1 VIRRIPGVR
10 GAQAYLCATREG
22 IVVIDPGYTGSAGA
36 VLRFLQA
43 EGVEPDWVV
52 LTHHHIDHAGTA
64 LAVCQAT
71 GARLA
76 IHRADAPYLATGRP
90 RERMTLWGIA
100 DRLPARLARFV
111 VSCAD
116 CELRLLEDGQSLAG
130 LTVLHAPG
138 HTPGSIS
145 LWSACES
152 ALFTGDV
159 INNERGIRTP
169 PWTVNHSHSAARR
182 APQRLAEL
190 RYDRAYFGHG
200 PAILE
205 RADERVRAFV
215 RQKIRT
221 PLAFS

>member
-1 VIRRIPGVR
+1 MIQRIPGVR
-10 GAQAYLCATREG
+10 GAQAYLYATAG
-22 IVVIDPGYTGSAGA
+22 GTVVIDPGYTTSASA
-36 VLRFLQA
+36 VLRFLLA
-43 EGVEPDWVV
+43 TDLSPDWVV

-76 IHRADAPYLATGRP
+76 IHRADAPYLVRGRP
-90 RERMTLWGIA
+90 RERFTLWGAA
-100 DRLPARLARFV
+100 DRLPARMRRFL

-116 CELRLLEDGQSLAG
+116 CELTLLDDGQSIAG

-145 LWSACES
+145 LWSASES

-159 INNERGIRTP
+159 LNNERGIGTP
-169 PWTVNHSHSAARR
+169 PWTVNHAHAAARR
-182 APQRLAEL
+182 APERLAEL

-205 RADERVRAFV
+205 RADERVRAFIAQNV
-215 RQKIRT
+215 RTIA
-221 PLAFS
+221 PVN